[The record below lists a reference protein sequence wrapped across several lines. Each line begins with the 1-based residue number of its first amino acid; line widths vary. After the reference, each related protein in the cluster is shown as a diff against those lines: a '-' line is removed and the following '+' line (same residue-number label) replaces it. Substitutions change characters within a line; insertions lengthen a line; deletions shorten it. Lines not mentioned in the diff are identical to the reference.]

1 MAEEICDIGAWE
13 EDLWQCF
20 ALHEGAAE
28 AVNGA
33 CGAAVCSLPT
43 NSSDGGAAGRCETC
57 ATVVVQEWN
66 QLLYIYGELQWAAF
80 GPSEVEEAE
89 LQGYQVSLT
98 DHCGRDL
105 LLLQSLPV
113 DPLKATG
120 DDDSCCDAAKWYVLR
135 IGYTAIPKD
144 TVALAISSWEGNFQ
158 KLLPLFQDT
167 YTTTTTT
174 SLTITLTTSM
184 TTSITKVST
193 TSSTYLS
200 STTSNTQEPLLE
212 MLEGCLSVSTLSA
225 DVFTSNPLEARLAV
239 QQALADATQ
248 VDVAMVEVTSLSLG
262 GCATGG
268 AGGAQRRRL
277 QEELSF
283 DYVIRFP
290 PSSPSAAGGSVAQAA
305 AQQLAEMPV
314 NEVTTLVR
322 QRLAEQPI
330 FKDVEVE
337 VLSVDVKVIEVVSTS
352 STTLRAQQDPIEGG
366 AGEIVAMVAAPIG
379 LLLCCIAAWL
389 AWRWQRRRT
398 QVTKAYLPS
407 LEEEEPKKGR
417 ERPKVDFASP
427 GSDGSDGSQPPD
439 TVLDIAAVH
448 GRAKELDF
456 HQHARGLRDAEQESF
471 DHEFLD
477 WTDQFCAWATATST
491 TMSPLPT
498 TAALK
503 NHGQILRGIG
513 VSSDKPPPLPPL
525 PSKLPSKSPQALE
538 IEEYHSPTAQVC
550 EHCGKPE
557 SQCRQRVIEGY
568 LYNPFYEGPHSRPQE
583 RRRPLPKA
591 LLQAAA
597 SSSSLS
603 RTPRRRYE
611 PL

>member
-43 NSSDGGAAGRCETC
+43 NSSDGGIGVTGRCETC

-120 DDDSCCDAAKWYVLR
+120 DDDDSCCDAAKWYVLR

-184 TTSITKVST
+184 TTSITTVST

-225 DVFTSNPLEARLAV
+225 DVFTSNPLEARQAV

-248 VDVAMVEVTSLSLG
+248 VDVAMVEV
-262 GCATGG
+262 
-268 AGGAQRRRL
+268 
-277 QEELSF
+277 
-283 DYVIRFP
+283 IRFP
-290 PSSPSAAGGSVAQAA
+290 PSSPNAAGGSVAQAA
-305 AQQLAEMPV
+305 AQQLAGMPV

-352 STTLRAQQDPIEGG
+352 STTLGAQQDPIEGG
-366 AGEIVAMVAAPIG
+366 AGEIVALVAAPIG
-379 LLLCCIAAWL
+379 LLLCCIPAWL
-389 AWRWQRRRT
+389 AWGWRRQRT

-427 GSDGSDGSQPPD
+427 GSDGSDGSQPD

-456 HQHARGLRDAEQESF
+456 HQHARGLRDAEESF

-591 LLQAAA
+591 LQAAA
-597 SSSSLS
+597 SSSSSS